1 MVLGPAGAEIST
13 DQPVDSSLFT
23 PIDGS
28 TVEWGL
34 QKELV
39 VTLGDEIKLA
49 LLLVPFLS
57 NRRAAAIV
65 LRSSPARRDSIQ
77 ATSGSSSN
85 DTMPMITAASVRP
98 SSRPA
103 FN

>member
-49 LLLVPFLS
+49 LLLFL
-57 NRRAAAIV
+57 
-65 LRSSPARRDSIQ
+65 
-77 ATSGSSSN
+77 
-85 DTMPMITAASVRP
+85 
-98 SSRPA
+98 
-103 FN
+103 

>member
-28 TVEWGL
+28 TVGWGL

-57 NRRAAAIV
+57 YRRAAAIV
-65 LRSSPARRDSIQ
+65 FTSIESGTARFDSSD
-77 ATSGSSSN
+77 
-85 DTMPMITAASVRP
+85 VRLVEQ
-98 SSRPA
+98 RHDA
-103 FN
+103 DDNRG